1 MTVFL
6 SRNINRINDENKKY
20 QYNPLINIKYHLDQ
34 KHFRISDKFDYL
46 ISEKLNCKISNK
58 ICKKTLG
65 ELDVKEKFGYKIFY
79 KIK

>member
-46 ISEKLNCKISNK
+46 ISEKLNCKISNE
-58 ICKKTLG
+58 ICKKPSG